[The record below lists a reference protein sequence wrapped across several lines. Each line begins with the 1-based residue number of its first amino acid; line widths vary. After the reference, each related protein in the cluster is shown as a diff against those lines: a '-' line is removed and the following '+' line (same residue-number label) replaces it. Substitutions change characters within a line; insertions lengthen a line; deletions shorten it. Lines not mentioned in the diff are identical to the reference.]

1 MNYKKTYVPA
11 KGYTPICKIGQC
23 SLKKLEF
30 GIIELDA
37 GEKLPFDTEDREVAF
52 IMLEGHCNV
61 SFDGERYENVGNRA
75 NVFENRKAE
84 SFYMPRE
91 QHLEIEAIDHI
102 KIAVCGTPVKEKTA
116 PQVLREDHVV
126 LKLLGRVPFQRETS
140 FIIDGNS
147 NAKVLTIGEA
157 YCTEGNWAGFPPH
170 KHDEDNMP
178 AECIAEEIY
187 YFLFDPRQGFA
198 VQCLYTADGA
208 LDEAYRVKNDE
219 LVELPY
225 GYHTTVSTPGYQTY
239 FLWRL
244 SGLQPQQRPG
254 ARLGQIISFYPR
266 MNSCIGSSGASSI
279 GWCVYD
285 RLRFGCGYRQRQRKA
300 DAAQPGREDRC
311 HRRL

>member
-1 MNYKKTYVPA
+1 M
-11 KGYTPICKIGQC
+11 
-23 SLKKLEF
+23 
-30 GIIELDA
+30 
-37 GEKLPFDTEDREVAF
+37 
-52 IMLEGHCNV
+52 
-61 SFDGERYENVGNRA
+61 
-75 NVFENRKAE
+75 
-84 SFYMPRE
+84 
-91 QHLEIEAIDHI
+91 
-102 KIAVCGTPVKEKTA
+102 
-116 PQVLREDHVV
+116 LREDHVV

-219 LVELPY
+219 LVEFPY

-239 FLWRL
+239 FLWLMAGDYQGFNR
-244 SGLQPQQRPG
+244 SNDPEHD
-254 ARLGQIISFYPR
+254 
-266 MNSCIGSSGASSI
+266 
-279 GWCVYD
+279 WV
-285 RLRFGCGYRQRQRKA
+285 K
-300 DAAQPGREDRC
+300 
-311 HRRL
+311 